1 MMKEEKRNS
10 LARRV
15 GANIAAYRKLKGWTQ
30 AQLGEILG
38 IGTDSLCRIERG
50 TMAPR
55 FQRLEDIAKA
65 LGCSVSDLFR
75 TPEEILDSYELRSE
89 YTDKKLPLDI
99 PTTIAKLSEQ
109 ILFLSK
115 QIK

>member
-1 MMKEEKRNS
+1 MKEEKRNS

-55 FQRLEDIAKA
+55 FQRLEDIAEA
-65 LGCSVSDLFR
+65 LGCTVSDLFR
-75 TPEEILDSYELRSE
+75 TPEEILNQYNGSE
-89 YTDKKLPLDI
+89 DTLSKSVPLDI
-99 PTTIAKLSEQ
+99 PETIAKLSEQ

>member
-1 MMKEEKRNS
+1 MKEEKRNS
-10 LARRV
+10 LACRV
-15 GANIAAYRKLKGWTQ
+15 GANIAAYRKLKGLTQ
-30 AQLGEILG
+30 AQLAEILG

-50 TMAPR
+50 TIAPR
-55 FQRLEDIAKA
+55 FQRLEDIADA

-75 TPEEILDSYELRSE
+75 SPEEILSSYDLKSE
-89 YTDKKLPLDI
+89 HPVEKLPLDI
-99 PTTIAKLSEQ
+99 PATIAKLSEQ

>member
-1 MMKEEKRNS
+1 MKEEKRNS

-55 FQRLEDIAKA
+55 FQRLEDIAEA
-65 LGCSVSDLFR
+65 LDCTVSDLFR
-75 TPEEILDSYELRSE
+75 TPEEILDHLNGREEVESNSI
-89 YTDKKLPLDI
+89 PLDI
-99 PTTIAKLSEQ
+99 PATIAKLSEQ
-109 ILFLSK
+109 ILLLSK

>member
-1 MMKEEKRNS
+1 MKEEKRNS

-55 FQRLEDIAKA
+55 FQRLEDIADA
-65 LGCSVSDLFR
+65 LGCTVSDLFR
-75 TPEEILDSYELRSE
+75 TPEEILSTYDLRN
-89 YTDKKLPLDI
+89 DKAEDELPLDI
-99 PTTIAKLSEQ
+99 PSTIARLSEQ

>member
-1 MMKEEKRNS
+1 MKDVKSKS

-15 GANIAAYRKLKGWTQ
+15 GANIAAHRKLKGWTQ

-55 FQRLEDIAKA
+55 FQRLEDIAEA
-65 LGCSVSDLFR
+65 LGCSVADLFR
-75 TPEEILDSYELRSE
+75 TPEEILEQYKRIDEKYSKSI
-89 YTDKKLPLDI
+89 PLDI
-99 PTTIAKLSEQ
+99 PATIAKLSEQ

>member
-1 MMKEEKRNS
+1 MKDEKCNS

-30 AQLGEILG
+30 AQLSEILG

-55 FQRLEDIAKA
+55 FQRLEDIADA
-65 LGCSVSDLFR
+65 LGCTVSDLFR
-75 TPEEILDSYELRSE
+75 TPEEILSLYGLGN
-89 YTDKKLPLDI
+89 DKAEDDLPLDI
-99 PTTIAKLSEQ
+99 PSTIARLSEQ

>member
-1 MMKEEKRNS
+1 MKEEKRNS

-55 FQRLEDIAKA
+55 FQRLEDIAEA
-65 LGCSVSDLFR
+65 LGCTVSDLFR
-75 TPEEILDSYELRSE
+75 TPEEILSSYDLGN
-89 YTDKKLPLDI
+89 DKAEDELPLDI
-99 PTTIAKLSEQ
+99 PSTIARLSEQ